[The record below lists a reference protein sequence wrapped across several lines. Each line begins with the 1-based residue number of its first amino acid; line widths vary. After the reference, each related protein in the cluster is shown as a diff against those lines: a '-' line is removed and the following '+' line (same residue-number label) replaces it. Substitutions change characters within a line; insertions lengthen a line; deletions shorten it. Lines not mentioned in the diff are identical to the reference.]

1 MPTSTNRVN
10 RQFWCAARDT
20 YANFDPDPQPKTEMG
35 TAELAAWQRAVEIQ
49 SSVLFRGAQRPA
61 RALHGMTSGQAPS
74 GA

>member
-1 MPTSTNRVN
+1 VRGT
-10 RQFWCAARDT
+10 DT